1 MKQKS
6 DCVVVGGLTVYK
18 PHSKTSRKNGV
29 TQVTIGEAPPDN
41 PLMPY
46 VVVLVGATGAG
57 KSTLVNAIANYLFG
71 VKWEDDFRF
80 MLNTEEGSGSRA
92 HSKTQNITAYTIHKH
107 DKSPFPYCLTIIDT
121 PGFGDAEGLPR
132 DKRLATE
139 IKDFLTTPSPDRAN
153 YIHAIAFVTQA
164 SSARLSPTDRHFFD
178 TLLAAFGQSIV
189 TNILLLTTFAD
200 GKAPPVLEAAGKAG
214 VKYHKSF
221 KFNNAALFPMERYNN
236 IQGDALRL
244 DQMFWELSN
253 NSCSKFLD
261 ELRRM
266 EVCRPQERL
275 KAQNQ
280 MKAILEGLK
289 TQVLVM
295 GIKLEQLEHEEKL
308 LEYIQGS
315 QSPAGKEFYWLVE
328 APTMIQIDV
337 IGQGYA
343 TNCRVCQFSCYSSSP
358 FPDESNVCT
367 ICPKKCAKSH
377 HQRDGHTLLP
387 DVVKVVTTYDNLKK
401 RYELDTDTDGSD
413 QVEVL
418 ITSVKREKAAF
429 YKQVFRVLWDAQRN
443 IHELNKTFGGQ
454 NTFNVLEDMD
464 LLIQEGN
471 TPAPVYL
478 NYKKHLAAIRRE
490 ANFIAEMGEEGSFRS
505 KAQEVAHKL
514 AKTPDVPQGCTLV
527 SNRQWWLEWY

>member
-1 MKQKS
+1 MKEKS
-6 DCVVVGGLTVYK
+6 DCIVVGGLTVYK

-29 TQVTIGEAPPDN
+29 TQVTVGEAPPDN
-41 PLMPY
+41 PPIHY
-46 VVVLVGATGAG
+46 VVILVGATGAG
-57 KSTLVNAIANYLFG
+57 KSTLVNTIGNYLFG
-71 VKWEDDFRF
+71 VQWNDDFRF
-80 MLNTEEGSGSRA
+80 MLNTEEGSESRG
-92 HSKTQNITAYTIHKH
+92 HSKTQNITAYTIHKQE
-107 DKSPFPYCLTIIDT
+107 KSPFPHCLTIIDT

-132 DKRLATE
+132 DKHLAAE
-139 IKDFLTTPSPDRAN
+139 IKDFLTTASPDRAN

-164 SSARLSPTDRHFFD
+164 SSARLSPTDRYIFD
-178 TLLAAFGQSIV
+178 TLLTVFGQSIV

-214 VKYHKSF
+214 IKYRKSF
-221 KFNNAALFPMERYNN
+221 KFNNAALFPMESYNM
-236 IQGDALRL
+236 QRDALRL
-244 DQMFWELSN
+244 DQMFWEMSN

-266 EVCRPQERL
+266 EVCRLQERL

-308 LEYIQGS
+308 LEYIRGS
-315 QSPAGKEFYWLVE
+315 QSPDGKEFYWLVE

-358 FPDESNVCT
+358 FPDESTVCT

-387 DVVKVVTTYDNLKK
+387 DVVKVVTTYGNLKK
-401 RYELDTDTDGSD
+401 RYELGTDIDDSD
-413 QVEVL
+413 QVDLL

-429 YKQVFRVLWDAQRN
+429 YKQFFRVLWDAQRN
-443 IHELNKTFGGQ
+443 IQELNKTFGGE
-454 NTFNVLEDMD
+454 NSFNVLEDMD
-464 LLIQEGN
+464 LLIQEG
-471 TPAPVYL
+471 TTAAPAYL
-478 NYKKHLAAIRRE
+478 NYKKHLPAIRQE
-490 ANFIAEMGEEGSFRS
+490 ANFITEIEEEGSFCS

-514 AKTPDVPQGCTLV
+514 AKTPDVPQGCTSV